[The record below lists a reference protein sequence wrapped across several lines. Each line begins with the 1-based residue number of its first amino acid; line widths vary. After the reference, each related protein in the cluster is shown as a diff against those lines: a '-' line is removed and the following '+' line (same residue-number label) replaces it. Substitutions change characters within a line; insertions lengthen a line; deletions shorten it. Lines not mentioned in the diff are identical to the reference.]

1 MSGEPNYEIELSK
14 DGIVGINRK
23 NVKRIGYGES
33 GCVQDGGYWTYDCG
47 ANTIYD
53 TFIGIGSFA
62 TKLILPSNPIDGQEI
77 TVVDKVFG
85 RDFMVQPS
93 GGYKTCFDGTSG
105 SYYTSQH
112 ELSTNTTW
120 HFIFSHDTWYAE

>member
-1 MSGEPNYEIELSK
+1 MMVTVV
-14 DGIVGINRK
+14 VGILK
-23 NVKRIGYGES
+23 EVADQTYEGES

-53 TFIGIGSFA
+53 TFIGIGSLA

-85 RDFMVQPS
+85 RNFMV
-93 GGYKTCFDGTSG
+93 
-105 SYYTSQH
+105 
-112 ELSTNTTW
+112 
-120 HFIFSHDTWYAE
+120 